1 MIKDYLELSPKIG
14 ERTWVAE
21 NAMVIGECQ
30 VGKDCGIWFGV
41 TIRGDVNY
49 IKIGNRSN
57 IQDGTII
64 HATHSETDNKDDG
77 YPTIIGN
84 DVTVGHNV
92 TLHGCKI
99 GNACLI
105 GMSAT
110 LLDGC
115 EIGEESMV
123 AAGSLV
129 TQNKKF
135 PPRSMIMGAPA
146 KVIRQLSKDEIASIY
161 KSAQNYVSY
170 KNDYLEM
177 DK

>member
-1 MIKDYLELSPKIG
+1 MIKDYKEYSPKIG
-14 ERTWVAE
+14 KKTWIAE

-30 VGKDCGIWFGV
+30 IGNDCGIWFGV

-57 IQDGTII
+57 IQDGSII
-64 HATHSETDNKDDG
+64 HVDHSITENKDDG
-77 YPTIIGN
+77 YPTKIGD
-84 DVTVGHNV
+84 DVTVGHGV

-110 LLDGC
+110 LLNGC

-135 PPRSMIMGAPA
+135 PPRSLIMGTPA
-146 KVIRQLSKDEIASIY
+146 KVIRQLSEDEIANIY
-161 KSAQNYVSY
+161 KSSQNYVSY
-170 KNDYLEM
+170 KNEYLQM
-177 DK
+177 DL

>member
-1 MIKDYLELSPKIG
+1 MIKEYKGIQPEIG
-14 ERTWVAE
+14 ERTWIAE
-21 NAMVIGECQ
+21 NAMVIGESKI
-30 VGKDCGIWFGV
+30 GNDCGVWFGV

-49 IKIGNRSN
+49 IKIGDRSN
-57 IQDGTII
+57 IQDGCII
-64 HATHSETDNKDDG
+64 HVDHSITENKDDG
-77 YPTIIGN
+77 YPTIIGD
-84 DVTVGHNV
+84 DVTVGHGV
-92 TLHGCKI
+92 TLHGSQI

-110 LLDGC
+110 LLNGC

-135 PPRSMIMGAPA
+135 PPRSLIMGTPA
-146 KVIRQLSKDEIASIY
+146 KVVRPLSEDEIANIY

-170 KNDYLEM
+170 KNEYLEM
-177 DK
+177 D

>member
-1 MIKDYLELSPKIG
+1 MLKDYLKYSPKIG
-14 ERTWVAE
+14 MKTWIAE
-21 NAMVIGECQ
+21 NAMVIGECKI
-30 VGKDCGIWFGV
+30 GNDCGIWFGA

-57 IQDGTII
+57 IQDGSII
-64 HATHSETDNKDDG
+64 HVDRSITENKDDG
-77 YPTIIGN
+77 YPTKIGD
-84 DVTVGHNV
+84 DVTVGHGV
-92 TLHGCKI
+92 TLHGGKI

-110 LLDGC
+110 LLNGC

-135 PPRSMIMGAPA
+135 PPRSLIMGTPA
-146 KVIRQLSKDEIASIY
+146 KVVRQLSEDEIANIY
-161 KSAQNYVSY
+161 KSSQNYVSY
-170 KNDYLEM
+170 KNEYLKM
-177 DK
+177 D

>member
-1 MIKDYLELSPKIG
+1 MLKDYLEYSPKIG
-14 ERTWVAE
+14 EKTWIAE
-21 NAMVIGECQ
+21 NAMVIGHCEIGNNSS
-30 VGKDCGIWFGV
+30 VWFGT

-49 IKIGNRSN
+49 IKIGDRSN
-57 IQDGTII
+57 IQDGSII
-64 HATHSETDNKDDG
+64 HVTHLETEDKDDG
-77 YPTIIGN
+77 YPTIIGD
-84 DVTVGHNV
+84 DVTVGHSV

-135 PPRSMIMGAPA
+135 PPRSMIMGVPA
-146 KVIRQLSKDEIASIY
+146 KVIRQLSKDEITNIY
-161 KSAQNYVSY
+161 KSAQNYVKY
-170 KNDYLEM
+170 KNKYQD
-177 DK
+177 

>member
-1 MIKDYLELSPKIG
+1 MLKDYLEYSPKIG
-14 ERTWVAE
+14 EKTWIAE
-21 NAMVIGECQ
+21 NAIIIGRCEIGNDSS
-30 VGKDCGIWFGV
+30 VWFGSV
-41 TIRGDVNY
+41 VRGDVNY
-49 IKIGNRSN
+49 IKIGDRTN
-57 IQDGTII
+57 IQDLSMIHVTQAPVGT
-64 HATHSETDNKDDG
+64 ENG
-77 YPTIIGN
+77 YLTNIGN
-84 DVTVGHNV
+84 DVTIGHSV

-135 PPRSMIMGAPA
+135 PPRSMIMGTPA
-146 KVIRQLSKDEIASIY
+146 KVVRQLSKDEIANIY
-161 KSAQNYVSY
+161 KSAQNYVFY
-170 KNDYLEM
+170 KNEYLEM
-177 DK
+177 E

>member
-1 MIKDYLELSPKIG
+1 MLKDYLKYSPKIG
-14 ERTWVAE
+14 EKTWIAE
-21 NAMVIGECQ
+21 NTYIIGECMI
-30 VGKDCGIWFGV
+30 GNDCGVWFGV

-49 IKIGNRSN
+49 IKIGDRSN
-57 IQDGTII
+57 IQDGSII
-64 HATHSETDNKDDG
+64 HVTHSKTENKDEG
-77 YPTIIGN
+77 YPTIIGD

-92 TLHGCKI
+92 TLHGCQI

-115 EIGEESMV
+115 KIGEESVV
-123 AAGSLV
+123 AAGSVV

-135 PPRSMIMGAPA
+135 PPRSMIMGTPA
-146 KVIRQLSKDEIASIY
+146 KVVRQLSKDEIENIY
-161 KSAQNYVSY
+161 KSARNYISY

>member
-1 MIKDYLELSPKIG
+1 MIKDYQKYSPKIG
-14 ERTWVAE
+14 VRTWIAE

-30 VGKDCGIWFGV
+30 IGNDCGVWFGV

-49 IKIGNRSN
+49 IKIGDRSN
-57 IQDGTII
+57 IQDGSII
-64 HATHSETDNKDDG
+64 HVTHLGTEDKDDG
-77 YPTIIGN
+77 YPTIIGD

-99 GNACLI
+99 GNTCLI

-135 PPRSMIMGAPA
+135 PPKSLIMGTPA
-146 KVIRQLSKDEIASIY
+146 KVVRNLSKDEIENIY

-170 KNDYLEM
+170 KNIYLEM
-177 DK
+177 E

>member
-1 MIKDYLELSPKIG
+1 MLKDYLKYSPKIG
-14 ERTWVAE
+14 EQTWIAE
-21 NAMVIGECQ
+21 NAVVIGRCEI
-30 VGKDCGIWFGV
+30 GKDSSVWFGSV
-41 TIRGDVNY
+41 VRGDVNY
-49 IKIGNRSN
+49 IKIGDRSN
-57 IQDGTII
+57 IQDGSII
-64 HATHSETDNKDDG
+64 HVHQSKIEYKDDDH
-77 YPTIIGN
+77 PTIIGD

-92 TLHGCKI
+92 MLHGCKI

-110 LLDGC
+110 LLNGC
-115 EIGEESMV
+115 EIGFESMV

-146 KVIRQLSKDEIASIY
+146 KVVKQLTEDEIAEIY

-170 KNDYLEM
+170 KNDYLQM
-177 DK
+177 D

>member
-1 MIKDYLELSPKIG
+1 MLKDYLKYSPKIG
-14 ERTWVAE
+14 KKTWIAE
-21 NAMVIGECQ
+21 NAIVIGRCEI
-30 VGKDCGIWFGV
+30 GNDSSAWFGV

-49 IKIGNRSN
+49 IKIGDRSN
-57 IQDGTII
+57 IQDGSII
-64 HATHSETDNKDDG
+64 HVAHSKTEDKEVG
-77 YPTIIGN
+77 HPTIIGD

-115 EIGEESMV
+115 EIGEESKV

-135 PPRSMIMGAPA
+135 PPQSLIMGSPA
-146 KVIRQLSKDEIASIY
+146 KVVRQLSKDEIENIY

-170 KNDYLEM
+170 KNNYLDME
-177 DK
+177 

>member
-1 MIKDYLELSPKIG
+1 MIKDYLKYSPKIG
-14 ERTWVAE
+14 ERTWIAE

-30 VGKDCGIWFGV
+30 IGNDCGVWFGV

-49 IKIGNRSN
+49 IRIGDRSN
-57 IQDGTII
+57 IQDGSII
-64 HATHSETDNKDDG
+64 HVDHSKTEDKDDG
-77 YPTIIGN
+77 YPTKIGD
-84 DVTVGHNV
+84 DVTVGHGV

-115 EIGEESMV
+115 DIGSESIV

-129 TQNKKF
+129 TKNKKF
-135 PPRSMIMGAPA
+135 PPKSMIMGIPA
-146 KVIRQLSKDEIASIY
+146 KVIRQLNDDEILDIHE
-161 KSAQNYVSY
+161 SAKHYVSY
-170 KNDYLEM
+170 KNDYLKM

>member
-14 ERTWVAE
+14 EKTWVAE
-21 NAMVIGECQ
+21 NAMIIGECQ

-49 IKIGNRSN
+49 IRIGDRSN
-57 IQDGTII
+57 IQDGSII
-64 HATHSETDNKDDG
+64 HVDQSKTEDKDDG
-77 YPTIIGN
+77 YPTLIGD

-110 LLDGC
+110 LLNGC

-135 PPRSMIMGAPA
+135 PPRSLIMGTPA
-146 KVIRQLSKDEIASIY
+146 KVIRKLSEDEIANIY
-161 KSAQNYVSY
+161 KSAKNYVSY
-170 KNDYLEM
+170 KNIYIDME
-177 DK
+177 

>member
-1 MIKDYLELSPKIG
+1 MLKDYLDYSPKIG
-14 ERTWVAE
+14 KKTWIAE
-21 NAMVIGECQ
+21 NANIIGECKI
-30 VGKDCGIWFGV
+30 GNDCGIWFGV

-49 IKIGNRSN
+49 IKIGDRSN
-57 IQDGTII
+57 IQDGSII
-64 HATHSETDNKDDG
+64 HVNHSKTEDKDDG
-77 YPTIIGN
+77 YPTIIGD

-115 EIGEESMV
+115 EIGKESIV

-135 PPRSMIMGAPA
+135 PSRSMIMGNPA
-146 KVIRQLSKDEIASIY
+146 QVVRQLSKDEIAKIY

-170 KNDYLEM
+170 KNNYLDME
-177 DK
+177 